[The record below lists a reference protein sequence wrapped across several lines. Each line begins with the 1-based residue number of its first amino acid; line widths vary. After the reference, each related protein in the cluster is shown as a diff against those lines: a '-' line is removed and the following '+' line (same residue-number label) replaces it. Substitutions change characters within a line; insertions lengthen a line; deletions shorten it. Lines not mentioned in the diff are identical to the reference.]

1 MSSGSGTGLE
11 TRTSILPVPNI
22 PQGPGVFG
30 PDYSFADNIKL
41 PGEVGVRDGSS
52 MGSVVDAVKG
62 VGYYVDTIGFG
73 ESSSP
78 LTRGMGLKPLGVN
91 FWMKTGLTCSNGAEM
106 YQYVEGIPRGD
117 ALGQRVADGLRSA
130 GMPGM
135 RGLAPGIVED
145 AKAALNPTPVL
156 QAVFGSGYPSC
167 RFERRPVGDQ
177 DGRIRNP
184 STGKS
189 YVENPETV
197 VNGQQGRWV
206 YAGSL
211 TKDQWDKTP
220 KTHCPS
226 GYPRKNYRDMNCNDR
241 LESLQE
247 GFTED
252 SRKTAIL
259 LGIALA
265 GSLVLLKVF
274 HKKN

>member
-1 MSSGSGTGLE
+1 MAGIGLE
-11 TRTSILPVPNI
+11 NRSSILPIPNI

-30 PDYSFADNIKL
+30 PDYSFADNVKL

-52 MGSVVDAVKG
+52 MRDVTDAVKA

-78 LTRGMGLKPLGVN
+78 LSRGLGVKPLGVN

-106 YQYVEGIPRGD
+106 WQYVEGIPRGD

-156 QAVFGSGYPSC
+156 QAVFGSGYPVC

-177 DGRIRNP
+177 DRRIQNP
-184 STGKS
+184 STGKF
-189 YVENPETV
+189 YVENPNTV
-197 VNGQQGRWV
+197 VNGQQGRWT

-211 TKDQWDKTP
+211 TKAQWDAAQ

-226 GYPRKNYRDMNCNDR
+226 GYPKRNHRDMNCNDR

-247 GFTED
+247 GFSSD
-252 SRKTAIL
+252 STKTAIL
-259 LGIALA
+259 IGTAVL
-265 GSLVLLKVF
+265 GSLILLKVI
-274 HKKN
+274 HSKKAI